1 MRYIYKFT
9 GTKAKNPQPSSAPK
23 HETRPTRPGLLA
35 LGTLFIL
42 LALAPARA
50 FAWDFKIDYTVE
62 TVQNGIPYTVT
73 RSLYYNILDHT
84 NHTVELTYPN
94 TNYPS
99 SGYWPWEGYLKPLN
113 FLNLSS
119 TVEHNGV
126 TYTLTRIGDLAF
138 YYCDEING
146 VRIPSTVT
154 SIGTSAF
161 EGCDWMDDVYINSN
175 AIASATYTADH
186 NFYHLFSQYP
196 TNFTFEENV
205 TAIGPYALYRCTQVD
220 YLEIH
225 DNVTTIGNAAFKYC
239 KGIIGIWLPYS
250 LTSIGAEAFY
260 GASNLQS
267 VFFNSS
273 SLSIGADAFKN
284 CAKLNKVN
292 LQTGNS
298 IAAWCGYNFANAYAN
313 PLYYGNNLYLGYD
326 KVTSLEI
333 PSSVTRIND
342 YVFDSCSFTSVTL
355 PYGLQ
360 SIGKNAFFGC
370 TDLTSINIPT
380 TVNSIDYYAFTG
392 CTGLQRV
399 DINSLSSW
407 CNINFAD
414 NTANPLA
421 RAHHLYLGGSEIT
434 ALDIPIAL
442 TAIKPWTFAG
452 GTAFTSLRIPNGV
465 TSIGN
470 GAFAGCNH
478 LTTLTIPASVA
489 TIGSNTFNGC
499 TGLQEMYVYRATPAT
514 VGSNNPFT
522 GIAPYIPVYVP
533 MGSKNAYEQA
543 PQWSRFTHIIEDRN
557 VVEVPPYGGEYFS
570 GNTIPDKWQ
579 SCLGALEGNS
589 SPYTA
594 TLTPESGRWQFGSAN
609 GVFNGSSHAYV
620 NIGGYQHAFWLV
632 SPFLHLGNSAYM
644 LNVDLALT
652 RPTGNMVPITP
663 DDQTN
668 TSVYVLIS
676 TDYGATWTKLDAWK
690 ERNAAFSDLN
700 DLTPEGYTC
709 NFNLTDY
716 ANQYVLIGFYMECT
730 NASDAS
736 NRIHIDNFS
745 IENYDPTL
753 PPTAVT
759 VSEIGGHSARVNW
772 TAQSAAQNLWDV
784 VVALPGTT
792 PQNNLTQAQLE
803 AMAANS
809 NSFFYAYVNGLRY
822 KTMEGLDTGET
833 YKAWVRYNDGTT
845 TSSWV
850 ASNEFTTAIL
860 CNPPT
865 NPQVVNV
872 TQHSAL
878 VTWEPGQSNQTSW
891 ITYCEEID
899 DMGDFIVEEPFRLFT
914 NLDPGTTYHLLVKG
928 DCGYDDGESVQI
940 QIEFTTLPLPSVVV
954 NAGQDADENVPI
966 TGDACSEQM
975 SQTQFIIPAEQLTDM
990 QYSHIKSLTF
1000 DNQQYTYGRP
1010 WGENAN
1016 FDVYLKVVDQD
1027 DFSNGEFYDWD
1038 ELSFIGSHNPE
1049 LSGHLMT
1056 ITISDYYSFYYT
1068 GGNLLVG
1075 FKQEQYDFTP
1085 GTDFGH
1091 ADWLG
1096 VNNYN
1101 TDPTYK
1107 PSIYYNPSSSG
1118 PFAQTFSP
1126 KVTFSYEPDTYLPP
1140 TDIVVTPIAPTE
1152 VALTWTPRE
1161 GQTGTDV
1168 QLYDEDMEPIGTP
1181 WTWSNGNVF
1190 GLGNLD
1196 PSTNY
1201 YVSLRGRF
1209 TVGNETYYSVW
1220 TNPVP
1225 FTTPAECPAPTNLQV
1240 TNVGPFSATLG
1251 WSGDA
1256 ESYEVEYREVL
1267 GEGLT
1272 TTFEERFNSISS
1284 GSLPSNWII
1293 LNSGTTSARWRV
1305 INKGNNS
1312 NPLANG
1318 GKFGSIVSEKLSTA
1332 TATSYFLMPVDDLHG
1347 KLTFYA
1353 KYQNTTGSGVRR
1365 IAVYYTNKKINPT
1378 VSDLTLVPN
1387 SRIDLTTTF
1396 GQYTVD
1402 LSAYQGGGYI
1412 AIGHINTNTNQAYIV
1427 CVDDIEFKNYTTS
1440 YSDWQPLGLTTEN
1453 SMTLEGLTPGAT
1465 YQFRVRATC
1474 DTGYDSDWALSDS
1487 FATVNNIV
1495 FEDEEITKGACL
1507 YAWDQ
1512 NGDGNNDGEL
1522 SYAEAAAVTDLGT
1535 VFKDQASM
1543 ALFNELQYFT
1553 GLTSIGN
1560 YAFAG
1565 CVSLAQITL
1574 PPQITSIGNYA
1585 FGYSTDNQGQIIPC
1599 SSLHSIVI
1607 PEGVTQIGDYA
1618 FCYSGLE
1625 SIILPFS
1632 LTSIGQQAFEHCPL
1646 TSVYVP
1652 ASVNSINNNPF
1663 VSESIE
1669 TIEVDPMNAT
1679 YDSRNACNAIIRKSD
1694 NKLISGCKN
1703 TVIPNGV
1710 LSIGYGAFEYA
1721 TGLTSITLP
1730 GSVTTIGQHAF
1741 DHCTGLTTIIV
1752 ESYDPPTIESNAFLN
1767 VNTENITV
1775 YVPCGSLNTYQT
1787 CNNGQPWGGFTNF
1800 VGVGCE
1806 SSPTLPAGWKWWAP
1820 FLGITADELM
1830 QAFDDGSIPGD
1841 ILINSQDEGFLR
1853 RSGDTWG
1860 GTLTSIEPGKM
1871 YKVLTEE
1878 GGSFTFNG
1886 EYPSSVTV
1894 ELQPGYTWFG
1904 FLGTEGT
1911 LITDLLSPT
1920 DNDQIIRLINGTY
1933 TTYTYSNQIWND
1945 GTYNYSPFTLK
1956 RGEGYIYYNASS
1968 EPKTLT
1974 MHPSY

>member
-1 MRYIYKFT
+1 MRYLYKFT

-62 TVQNGIPYTVT
+62 TVENGIPCTVT

-99 SGYWPWEGYLKPLN
+99 SAYWPWEGYLKPLN

-126 TYTLTRIGDLAF
+126 TYTLTRIGDQAF

-161 EGCDWMDDVYINSN
+161 AGCDWMDDVYINSN
-175 AIASATYTADH
+175 AIASATYTEDH

-220 YLEIH
+220 YVII
-225 DNVTTIGNAAFKYC
+225 DGNVTTIGNAAFKYC
-239 KGIIGIWLPYS
+239 KEIVSIWLPYS

-260 GASNLQS
+260 GASNLHS
-267 VFFNSS
+267 VSINSS

-284 CAKLNKVN
+284 CAKLNKVK

-370 TDLTSINIPT
+370 TGLTSINIPT
-380 TVNSIDYYAFTG
+380 TVTSIDYYAFTG

-421 RAHHLYLGGSEIT
+421 RAHHLYLLGSEIT
-434 ALDIPIAL
+434 ALDIPTAL

-452 GTAFTSLRIPNGV
+452 GTAFTSLSIPNGV

-522 GIAPYIPVYVP
+522 GIAPYVPVYVP

-543 PQWSRFTHIIEDRN
+543 PQWSRFTNIIEDRN

-579 SCLGALEGNS
+579 SCLGALEGNN

-594 TLTPESGRWQFGSAN
+594 TLTPESGRWHFGAAN
-609 GVFNGSSHAYV
+609 GVFGGSSHAWV
-620 NIGGYQHAFWLV
+620 NIGGYYHHFWLV

-700 DLTPEGYTC
+700 VLTPEGYTC

-730 NASDAS
+730 NASDAT

-745 IENYDPTL
+745 ITPFDPTR

-759 VSEIGGHSARVNW
+759 VSEIAGHSAKVSW
-772 TAQSAAQNLWDV
+772 TPASPVQYKWDV
-784 VVALPGTT
+784 IVAHVAFNPNTD
-792 PQNNLTQAQLE
+792 NMEQLGYYDGVME
-803 AMAANS
+803 H
-809 NSFFYAYVNGLRY
+809 VNGYRY
-822 KTMEGLDTGET
+822 KTITGLIPNYDS
-833 YKAWVRYNDGTT
+833 YKAWVRYNDGSV
-845 TSSWV
+845 TSEWV
-850 ASNEFTTAIL
+850 ASASFETDVICPMPSDITIVEHGL
-860 CNPPT
+860 
-865 NPQVVNV
+865 
-872 TQHSAL
+872 HSATI
-878 VTWEPGQSNQTSW
+878 TWTPGDENQTSW
-891 ITYCEEID
+891 YIYVDNYHDMDGEEL
-899 DMGDFIVEEPFRLFT
+899 EEPSFT
-914 NLDPGTTYHLLVKG
+914 MNNLIPGENYDFYLLG
-928 DCGYDDGESVQI
+928 YCGEDGESDPVNVD
-940 QIEFTTLPLPSVVV
+940 FTMSDYPSLTV
-954 NAGQDADENVPI
+954 NEGTATSYTAVINAYETDANY
-966 TGDACSEQM
+966 AS
-975 SQTQFIIPAEQLTDM
+975 TQFVIPANEITDM
-990 QYSHIKSLTF
+990 QYSTI
-1000 DNQQYTYGRP
+1000 QQLQFYCSNVVNGTP
-1010 WGENAN
+1010 WGNAQ
-1016 FDVYLKVVDQD
+1016 FRVYMKEV
-1027 DFSNGEFYDWD
+1027 DFSTYSEFCDDYFYPWSDMTSVYDGSLSISNG
-1038 ELSFIGSHNPE
+1038 I
-1049 LSGHLMT
+1049 MT
-1056 ITISDYYSFYYT
+1056 ITPWETNRFYYR
-1068 GGNLLVG
+1068 GGDLLVG
-1075 FKQEQYDFTP
+1075 IYQYVAGSYGQAQWYGTDKSNPMSGYIMSQYDE
-1085 GTDFGH
+1085 DI
-1091 ADWLG
+1091 
-1096 VNNYN
+1096 VNCS
-1101 TDPTYK
+1101 T
-1107 PSIYYNPSSSG
+1107 
-1118 PFAQTFSP
+1118 FAP
-1126 KVTFSYEPDTYLPP
+1126 KVTFTYEPDTYLPP
-1140 TDIVVTPIAPTE
+1140 TNLVVTPTAPTE
-1152 VALTWTPRE
+1152 VTLTWTPRE
-1161 GQTGTDV
+1161 GQTATEV

-1190 GLGNLD
+1190 GLGNLS

-1209 TVGNETYYSVW
+1209 TVGSETYYSAW

-1225 FTTPAECPAPTNLQV
+1225 FTTPAECPAPTNLQA
-1240 TNVGPFSATLG
+1240 TNIGPFSATLG

-1256 ESYEVEYREVL
+1256 EEYNVEYREISEMQTQL
-1267 GEGLT
+1267 ESHFNT
-1272 TTFEERFNSISS
+1272 TTQLQGWTYWSNEEAGWTMTSGGTGLNAYKAMSS
-1284 GSLPSNWII
+1284 AIIGTEGEHSHWLITPQIHLP
-1293 LNSGTTSARWRV
+1293 GT
-1305 INKGNNS
+1305 
-1312 NPLANG
+1312 
-1318 GKFGSIVSEKLSTA
+1318 
-1332 TATSYFLMPVDDLHG
+1332 
-1347 KLTFYA
+1347 LTFEAWGTRGERLAIYVS
-1353 KYQNTTGSGVRR
+1353 TTGNDHDDFQRVGTYQQ
-1365 IAVYYTNKKINPT
+1365 IT
-1378 VSDLTLVPN
+1378 
-1387 SRIDLTTTF
+1387 
-1396 GQYTVD
+1396 GQTSTRPQEITVD
-1402 LSAYQGGGYI
+1402 LSSYLSGYEGNGYI
-1412 AIGHINTNTNQAYIV
+1412 AIGHLKYCDPFIG
-1427 CVDDIEFKNYTTS
+1427 TTPPTYS
-1440 YSDWQPLGLTTEN
+1440 VIIDNFVYQTPIYSDWQPSGITTEN
-1453 SMTLEGLTPGAT
+1453 TMTLEGLIPGAT
-1465 YQFRVRATC
+1465 YQFRARGTC
-1474 DTGYDSDWALSDS
+1474 DTGFNSDWALSDS
-1487 FATVNNIV
+1487 FTTVSNIV
-1495 FEDEEITKGACL
+1495 FENEITKGACL

-1522 SYAEAAAVTDLGT
+1522 SYAEAAAVTELGT
-1535 VFKDQASM
+1535 VFKDQRLM
-1543 ALFNELQYFT
+1543 TKFNELQYFT
-1553 GLTSIGN
+1553 NPDLDTISAK
-1560 YAFAG
+1560 AFAG
-1565 CVSLAQITL
+1565 CVSLQEITL
-1574 PPQITSIGNYA
+1574 PPQITTIGNYA

-1652 ASVNSINNNPF
+1652 ASVNYINNNPF

-1679 YDSRNACNAIIRKSD
+1679 YDSRNACNAIIRTSD

-1710 LSIGYGAFEYA
+1710 LSIGYGAFENA

-1730 GSVTTIGQHAF
+1730 GSVTTIGEHAF

-1775 YVPCGSLNTYQT
+1775 YVPCGSVNTYKT
-1787 CNNGQPWGGFTNF
+1787 AAGWSSFANI
-1800 VGVGCE
+1800 VGDGCATTY
-1806 SSPTLPAGWKWWAP
+1806 SLVAGVWKWWAP
-1820 FLGITADELM
+1820 FEGNTAADLM
-1830 QAFDDGSIPGD
+1830 EAFDNGIVQGD
-1841 ILINSQDEGFLR
+1841 ILVNSQDEGFLR
-1853 RSGDTWG
+1853 RSGGTWG

-1871 YKVLTEE
+1871 YKILTEAS
-1878 GGSFTFNG
+1878 GSFSFTG
-1886 EYPSSVTV
+1886 ERPTTVAV
-1894 ELQPGYTWFG
+1894 ELGQGYTWFG
-1904 FLGTEGT
+1904 FIGNAPVEIRVVLDTT
-1911 LITDLLSPT
+1911 PT
-1920 DNDQIIRLINGTY
+1920 DGDKILTEDGH
-1933 TTYTYSNQIWND
+1933 TYTYNEASSLWQSDYGTNISN
-1945 GTYNYSPFTLK
+1945 FTLQT
-1956 RGEGYIYYNASS
+1956 GYGYIYYNASS

-1974 MHPSY
+1974 MQPSY

>member
-1 MRYIYKFT
+1 MRYLYKFT

-62 TVQNGIPYTVT
+62 TFQNGTVT

-99 SGYWPWEGYLKPLN
+99 SAYWPWEGYLKPLN

-220 YLEIH
+220 YVVI
-225 DNVTTIGNAAFKYC
+225 DGNVTTIGNAAFKYC
-239 KGIIGIWLPYS
+239 KGIISIWLPYS

-267 VFFNSS
+267 VSFNSS

-370 TDLTSINIPT
+370 TGLTSINIPT

-399 DINSLSSW
+399 DINSLSAW

-421 RAHHLYLGGSEIT
+421 RAHHLYLLGNEIT
-434 ALDIPIAL
+434 ALDIPNAL

-452 GTAFTSLRIPNGV
+452 GTAFTSLSIPNGV

-499 TGLQEMYVYRATPAT
+499 TGLQEMYVNRATPAT

-522 GIAPYIPVYVP
+522 GIAPNIPVYVP
-533 MGSKNAYEQA
+533 MGSKTAYQQA
-543 PQWSRFTHIIEDRN
+543 PQWSRFTNIIDDQN
-557 VVEVPPYGGEYFS
+557 VVQVPYSQLFNGS
-570 GNTIPDKWQ
+570 TIPDKWQ
-579 SCLGALEGNS
+579 SCHGALQGDDA
-589 SPYTA
+589 PYTA
-594 TLTPESGRWQFGSAN
+594 TLTPESGRWQFGAAN

-632 SPFLHLGNSAYM
+632 SPFVHLGADNNM
-644 LNVDLALT
+644 LSVDLALS
-652 RPTGNMVPITP
+652 RPTGTMVPMTP
-663 DDQTN
+663 DAQDN
-668 TSVYVLIS
+668 TIIKVLVS
-676 TDYGATWTKLDAWK
+676 TDYGTTWIPLQSWK
-690 ERNAAFSDLN
+690 HEMGYTDLES
-700 DLTPEGYTC
+700 LLPEGHTC
-709 NFNLTDY
+709 TYNLSAY
-716 ANQYVLIGFYMECT
+716 ANQDILIGFYMECT
-730 NASDAS
+730 DANDAS

-745 IENYDPTL
+745 ITSFDPTL

-759 VSEIGGHSARVNW
+759 VSEIAGHSAKVNW
-772 TAQSAAQNLWDV
+772 TPASSVQYKWDV
-784 VVALPGTT
+784 VVALPNTT
-792 PQNNLTQAQLE
+792 LQNNLTQAQLE
-803 AMAANS
+803 AMAANT
-809 NSFFYAYVNGLRY
+809 NNFFYAHVNGYRY

-833 YKAWVRYNDGTT
+833 YKAWVRYNDGTA
-845 TSSWV
+845 TSSWA

-878 VTWEPGQSNQTSW
+878 VTWEPGQINQDQW
-891 ITYCEEID
+891 ITFCDEID
-899 DMGDFIVEEPFRLFT
+899 DMDDFIVEEPFRLFT
-914 NLDPGTTYHLLVKG
+914 NLDPGTTYHLHVKG
-928 DCGYDDGESVQI
+928 DCGYDDGESEQI
-940 QIEFTTLPLPSVVV
+940 HIEFTTLPLPSVVV

-1010 WGENAN
+1010 WGENAS

-1056 ITISDYYSFYYT
+1056 ITISDYHSFYYT

-1075 FKQEQYDFTP
+1075 FKQEQYDSTP

-1107 PSIYYNPSSSG
+1107 PSIYYNPSSSE

-1126 KVTFSYEPDTYLPP
+1126 KVAFSYEPDTYLPP
-1140 TDIVVTPIAPTE
+1140 TDILVTPIAPTE

-1190 GLGNLD
+1190 GLGNLS

-1209 TVGNETYYSVW
+1209 TVGNETYYSAW
-1220 TNPVP
+1220 TNPVA
-1225 FTTPAECPAPTNLQV
+1225 FTTPEACAAPTNLQV

-1256 ESYEVEYREVL
+1256 ESYEVEYREVTEIQTEL
-1267 GEGLT
+1267 SSNFNNPTQLQSWTYWSNEEAGWTMISGGTGLNAYNAMSSDITGTEGEHSHWLIT
-1272 TTFEERFNSISS
+1272 PQIH
-1284 GSLPSNWII
+1284 LP
-1293 LNSGTTSARWRV
+1293 GT
-1305 INKGNNS
+1305 
-1312 NPLANG
+1312 
-1318 GKFGSIVSEKLSTA
+1318 
-1332 TATSYFLMPVDDLHG
+1332 
-1347 KLTFYA
+1347 LTFKAWGTRGERLAIYVS
-1353 KYQNTTGSGVRR
+1353 TTGNDHDDFQRVGTYQQ
-1365 IAVYYTNKKINPT
+1365 IT
-1378 VSDLTLVPN
+1378 
-1387 SRIDLTTTF
+1387 
-1396 GQYTVD
+1396 GQTSTRPQEITVD
-1402 LSAYQGGGYI
+1402 LSSYLSGYEGNGYI
-1412 AIGHINTNTNQAYIV
+1412 AIGHLKYCDPFIG
-1427 CVDDIEFKNYTTS
+1427 TTPPTYS
-1440 YSDWQPLGLTTEN
+1440 VIIDNFVYQTPIYSDWQSAGLTTEN
-1453 SMTLEGLTPGAT
+1453 SMTVEGLTPGAT
-1465 YQFRVRATC
+1465 YQFRVRGTC

-1495 FEDEEITKGACL
+1495 FEDEIITKGACL

-1522 SYAEAAAVTDLGT
+1522 SYAEAAAVTELGQAL
-1535 VFKDQASM
+1535 KDQASM

-1618 FCYSGLE
+1618 FSRSGLE

-1632 LTSIGQQAFEHCPL
+1632 LTSIGQHAFEHCPL

-1652 ASVNSINNNPF
+1652 ASVNYINNNPF

-1679 YDSRNACNAIIRKSD
+1679 FDSRNACNAIIRKSD

-1710 LSIGYGAFEYA
+1710 VSIGHGAFEYT

-1730 GSVTTIGQHAF
+1730 SSVTTIGQHAF

-1775 YVPCGSLNTYQT
+1775 YVPCGSVNTYK
-1787 CNNGQPWGGFTNF
+1787 NAAGWSSFDNI
-1800 VGVGCE
+1800 VGDGCGT
-1806 SSPTLPAGWKWWAP
+1806 SYSLVAGVWKWWAP
-1820 FLGITADELM
+1820 FEGATAADLM
-1830 QAFDDGSIPGD
+1830 EAFDNGIVQGD

-1853 RSGDTWG
+1853 RSGGTWG

-1871 YKVLTEE
+1871 YKILTEAS
-1878 GGSFTFNG
+1878 GSFNFTG
-1886 EYPSSVTV
+1886 ERPTTVAV
-1894 ELQPGYTWFG
+1894 ELGQDYTWFG
-1904 FLGTEGT
+1904 FIGNAPVEIRVVLDTT
-1911 LITDLLSPT
+1911 PT
-1920 DNDQIIRLINGTY
+1920 DGDKILTEDGH
-1933 TTYTYSNQIWND
+1933 TYTYNEASSLWQSD
-1945 GTYNYSPFTLK
+1945 YGTYISNFTLQT
-1956 RGEGYIYYNASS
+1956 GYGYIYYNASS

-1974 MHPSY
+1974 MQPSY

>member
-1 MRYIYKFT
+1 MRYLYKFT

-62 TVQNGIPYTVT
+62 TFQNGTVT

-99 SGYWPWEGYLKPLN
+99 SAYWPWEGYLKPLN

-220 YLEIH
+220 YVVI
-225 DNVTTIGNAAFKYC
+225 DGNVTTIGNAAFKYC
-239 KGIIGIWLPYS
+239 KGIISIWLPYS

-267 VFFNSS
+267 VSFNSS

-370 TDLTSINIPT
+370 TGLTSINIPT

-399 DINSLSSW
+399 DINSLSAW

-421 RAHHLYLGGSEIT
+421 RAHHLYLLGNEIT
-434 ALDIPIAL
+434 ALDIPNAL
-442 TAIKPWTFAG
+442 TTIKPWTFAG
-452 GTAFTSLRIPNGV
+452 GTAFTSLSIPNGV

-499 TGLQEMYVYRATPAT
+499 TGLQEMYVNRATPAT

-522 GIAPYIPVYVP
+522 GIAPNIPVYVP
-533 MGSKNAYEQA
+533 MGSKTAYQQA
-543 PQWSRFTHIIEDRN
+543 PQWSRFTNIIDDQN
-557 VVEVPPYGGEYFS
+557 VVQVPYSQLFNGS
-570 GNTIPDKWQ
+570 TIPDKWQ
-579 SCLGALEGNS
+579 SCHGALQGDDA
-589 SPYTA
+589 PYTA
-594 TLTPESGRWQFGSAN
+594 TLTPESGRWQFGAAN

-620 NIGGYQHAFWLV
+620 NIGGYQHHFWLV
-632 SPFLHLGNSAYM
+632 SPFLHLDANANM
-644 LNVDLALT
+644 LSVDLAIT
-652 RPTGNMVPITP
+652 RPTGNMVPMTP
-663 DDQTN
+663 DAQDN
-668 TSVYVLIS
+668 TIIKVLIS
-676 TDYGATWTKLDAWK
+676 ADYGATWIPLQSWK
-690 ERNAAFSDLN
+690 HEMGYTDLES
-700 DLTPEGYTC
+700 LTPEGYTC
-709 NFNLTDY
+709 TCNLSAY
-716 ANQYVLIGFYMECT
+716 ANQDILIGFYMECT
-730 NASDAS
+730 DANDAS

-745 IENYDPTL
+745 ITSFDPTL

-759 VSEIGGHSARVNW
+759 VSEIAGHSAKVNW
-772 TAQSAAQNLWDV
+772 TPASSVQYKWDV
-784 VVALPGTT
+784 VVALPNTT
-792 PQNNLTQAQLE
+792 LQNNLTQAQLE
-803 AMAANS
+803 AMAANT
-809 NSFFYAYVNGLRY
+809 NNFFYAHVNGYRY

-833 YKAWVRYNDGTT
+833 YKAWVRYNDGTA
-845 TSSWV
+845 TSSWA

-865 NPQVVNV
+865 NPQVVNI

-891 ITYCEEID
+891 ITRCEEID
-899 DMGDFIVEEPFRLFT
+899 DMDDFIVEEPFRLFT
-914 NLDPGTTYHLLVKG
+914 NLDPGTTYHLHVKG
-928 DCGYDDGESVQI
+928 DCGYDDGESEQI
-940 QIEFTTLPLPSVVV
+940 HIEFTTLPLPSVVV

-1010 WGENAN
+1010 WGENAS

-1038 ELSFIGSHNPE
+1038 EMSFIGSHNPE

-1056 ITISDYYSFYYT
+1056 ITISDYHSFYYT

-1075 FKQEQYDFTP
+1075 FKQEQYDSTP

-1118 PFAQTFSP
+1118 PIAQTFSP
-1126 KVTFSYEPDTYLPP
+1126 KVAFSYEPDTYLPP
-1140 TDIVVTPIAPTE
+1140 TNILVTPIAPTE

-1190 GLGNLD
+1190 GLGNLS

-1209 TVGNETYYSVW
+1209 TVGNETYYSAW
-1220 TNPVP
+1220 TNPVA
-1225 FTTPAECPAPTNLQV
+1225 FTTPEACAAPTNLQV

-1256 ESYEVEYREVL
+1256 ESYEVEYREVTEIQTEL
-1267 GEGLT
+1267 SSNFNNPTQLQSWTYWSNEEAGWTMISGGTGLNAYNAMSSDITGTEGEHSHWLIT
-1272 TTFEERFNSISS
+1272 PQIH
-1284 GSLPSNWII
+1284 LP
-1293 LNSGTTSARWRV
+1293 GT
-1305 INKGNNS
+1305 
-1312 NPLANG
+1312 
-1318 GKFGSIVSEKLSTA
+1318 
-1332 TATSYFLMPVDDLHG
+1332 
-1347 KLTFYA
+1347 LTFKAWGTRGERLAIYVS
-1353 KYQNTTGSGVRR
+1353 TTGNDHDDFQRVGTYQQ
-1365 IAVYYTNKKINPT
+1365 IT
-1378 VSDLTLVPN
+1378 
-1387 SRIDLTTTF
+1387 
-1396 GQYTVD
+1396 GQTSTRPQEITVD
-1402 LSAYQGGGYI
+1402 LSSYLSGYEGNGYI
-1412 AIGHINTNTNQAYIV
+1412 AIGHLKYCDPFIG
-1427 CVDDIEFKNYTTS
+1427 TTPPTYS
-1440 YSDWQPLGLTTEN
+1440 VIIDNFVYQTPIYSDWQSAGLTTEN
-1453 SMTLEGLTPGAT
+1453 SMTVEGLTPGAT
-1465 YQFRVRATC
+1465 YQFRVRGTC

-1495 FEDEEITKGACL
+1495 FEDEIITKGACL

-1522 SYAEAAAVTDLGT
+1522 SYAEAAAVTELGQAL
-1535 VFKDQASM
+1535 KDQASM

-1618 FCYSGLE
+1618 FSRSGLE

-1632 LTSIGQQAFEHCPL
+1632 LTSIGQHAFEHCPL

-1652 ASVNSINNNPF
+1652 ASVNYINNNPF

-1679 YDSRNACNAIIRKSD
+1679 FDSRNACNAIIRKSD

-1710 LSIGYGAFEYA
+1710 VSIGHGAFEYT

-1730 GSVTTIGQHAF
+1730 GSVTTIGEHAF

-1775 YVPCGSLNTYQT
+1775 YVPCGSVNTYK
-1787 CNNGQPWGGFTNF
+1787 NAAGWSSFANI
-1800 VGVGCE
+1800 VGDGCATTY
-1806 SSPTLPAGWKWWAP
+1806 SLVAGVWKWWAP
-1820 FLGITADELM
+1820 FEGNTADELM
-1830 QAFDDGSIPGD
+1830 QAFDSGSIGGD

-1853 RSGDTWG
+1853 RSGGTWG

-1871 YKVLTEE
+1871 YKILTEAS
-1878 GGSFTFNG
+1878 GSFSFTG
-1886 EYPSSVTV
+1886 ERPTTVAV
-1894 ELQPGYTWFG
+1894 ELGQDYTWFG
-1904 FLGTEGT
+1904 FIGNAPVEIRVVLDTT
-1911 LITDLLSPT
+1911 PT
-1920 DNDQIIRLINGTY
+1920 DGDKILTEDGH
-1933 TTYTYSNQIWND
+1933 TYTYNEASSLWQSDYGTNISN
-1945 GTYNYSPFTLK
+1945 FTLQT
-1956 RGEGYIYYNASS
+1956 GYGYIYYNASS

-1974 MHPSY
+1974 MQPSY

>member
-1 MRYIYKFT
+1 MRYLYKFT

-62 TVQNGIPYTVT
+62 TFQNGTVT

-99 SGYWPWEGYLKPLN
+99 SAYWPWEGYLKPLN

-220 YLEIH
+220 YVVI
-225 DNVTTIGNAAFKYC
+225 DGNVTTIGNAAFKYC
-239 KGIIGIWLPYS
+239 KGIISIWLPYS

-267 VFFNSS
+267 VSFNSS

-370 TDLTSINIPT
+370 TGLTSINIPT

-399 DINSLSSW
+399 DINSLSAW

-421 RAHHLYLGGSEIT
+421 RAHHLYLLGNEIT
-434 ALDIPIAL
+434 ALDIPNAL
-442 TAIKPWTFAG
+442 TTIKPWTFAG
-452 GTAFTSLRIPNGV
+452 GTAFTSLSIPNGV

-499 TGLQEMYVYRATPAT
+499 TGLQEMYVNRATPAT

-522 GIAPYIPVYVP
+522 GIAPNIPVYVP
-533 MGSKNAYEQA
+533 MGSKTAYQQA
-543 PQWSRFTHIIEDRN
+543 PQWSRFTNIIDDQN
-557 VVEVPPYGGEYFS
+557 VVQVPYSQLFNGS
-570 GNTIPDKWQ
+570 TIPDKWQ
-579 SCLGALEGNS
+579 SCYGALQGDDA
-589 SPYTA
+589 PYTA
-594 TLTPESGRWQFGSAN
+594 TLTPESGRWQFGAAN

-632 SPFLHLGNSAYM
+632 SPFVHLGADNNM
-644 LNVDLALT
+644 LSVDLALT
-652 RPTGNMVPITP
+652 RPTGNMVPVTP
-663 DDQTN
+663 DAQDN
-668 TSVYVLIS
+668 TIIKVLVS
-676 TDYGATWTKLDAWK
+676 TDYGTTWIPLQSWK
-690 ERNAAFSDLN
+690 HEMGYTDLES
-700 DLTPEGYTC
+700 LLPEGHTC
-709 NFNLTDY
+709 TYNLSAY
-716 ANQYVLIGFYMECT
+716 ANQDILIGFYMECT
-730 NASDAS
+730 DANDAS

-745 IENYDPTL
+745 ITSFDPTL

-759 VSEIGGHSARVNW
+759 VSEIAGHSAKVNW
-772 TAQSAAQNLWDV
+772 TPASSVQYKWDV
-784 VVALPGTT
+784 VVALPNTT
-792 PQNNLTQAQLE
+792 LQNNLTQAQLE
-803 AMAANS
+803 AMAANT
-809 NSFFYAYVNGLRY
+809 NNFFYAHVNGYRY

-833 YKAWVRYNDGTT
+833 YKAWVRYNDGTA
-845 TSSWV
+845 TSFWA

-865 NPQVVNV
+865 NPQVVNI
-872 TQHSAL
+872 
-878 VTWEPGQSNQTSW
+878 QSNQTSW
-891 ITYCEEID
+891 ITRCEEID
-899 DMGDFIVEEPFRLFT
+899 DMDDFIVEEPFRLFT
-914 NLDPGTTYHLLVKG
+914 NLDPGTTYHLHVKG
-928 DCGYDDGESVQI
+928 DCGYDDGESEQI
-940 QIEFTTLPLPSVVV
+940 HIEFTTLPLPSVVV

-1010 WGENAN
+1010 WGENAS

-1038 ELSFIGSHNPE
+1038 EMSFIGSHNPE

-1056 ITISDYYSFYYT
+1056 ITISDYHSFYYT

-1096 VNNYN
+1096 VNNYY

-1126 KVTFSYEPDTYLPP
+1126 KVAFSYEPDTYLPP

-1152 VALTWTPRE
+1152 VALTWMPRE

-1209 TVGNETYYSVW
+1209 TVGSETYYSAW
-1220 TNPVP
+1220 TNPVA
-1225 FTTPAECPAPTNLQV
+1225 FTTLDLCDAPENLQA
-1240 TNVGPFSATLG
+1240 NEVGPFTATLT
-1251 WSGDA
+1251 WDSSAAYD
-1256 ESYEVEYREVL
+1256 EVEYRAVQETGFENGVP
-1267 GEGLT
+1267 EGWTSL
-1272 TTFEERFNSISS
+1272 RKDASS
-1284 GSLPSNWII
+1284 GGWFRAALSHNGSYGLASICSNIGDDWLISPQVE
-1293 LNSGTTSARWRV
+1293 LGGVLRLWKTCA
-1305 INKGNNS
+1305 GN
-1312 NPLANG
+1312 PTD
-1318 GKFGSIVSEKLSTA
+1318 FMVYVS
-1332 TATSYFLMPVDDLHG
+1332 
-1347 KLTFYA
+1347 
-1353 KYQNTTGSGVRR
+1353 TTGVDIDGGDFGDPVAT
-1365 IAVYYTNKKINPT
+1365 ITA
-1378 VSDLTLVPN
+1378 N
-1387 SRIDLTTTF
+1387 SSWGF
-1396 GQYTVD
+1396 CSVN
-1402 LSAYQGGGYI
+1402 LSAYSGLGYI
-1412 AIGHINTNTNQAYIV
+1412 AIRHNDLRGPSRSLYI
-1427 CVDDIEFKNYTTS
+1427 DDLQYYAPWTS
-1440 YSDWQPLGLTTEN
+1440 LGYVEGGQYDF
-1453 SMTLEGLTPGAT
+1453 EGLTPGTT
-1465 YQFRVRATC
+1465 YQARVRSMCEVGDASYL
-1474 DTGYDSDWALSDS
+1474 GYWTDPVIFSTLG
-1487 FATVNNIV
+1487 NIV
-1495 FEDEEITKGACL
+1495 FEDDDVKDICVD
-1507 YAWDQ
+1507 YWDI
-1512 NGDGNNDGEL
+1512 DRDGEL
-1522 SYAEAAAVTDLGT
+1522 SYAEAEVVTSLIPPGSGDHGPFYSNPD
-1535 VFKDQASM
+1535 VDK
-1543 ALFNELQYFT
+1543 FNELQYFT
-1553 GLTSIGN
+1553 GLTVIDDR
-1560 YAFAG
+1560 AFAG
-1565 CVSLAQITL
+1565 CANLQEITL
-1574 PPQITSIGNYA
+1574 PAGIITIGEYA
-1585 FGYSTDNQGQIIPC
+1585 FGQSVDNLGYPIGC
-1599 SSLHSIVI
+1599 TNLHNIVL

-1652 ASVNSINNNPF
+1652 ASVNYINNNPF

-1679 YDSRNACNAIIRKSD
+1679 FDSRNACNAIIRTSD

-1710 LSIGYGAFEYA
+1710 LSIGYGAFENA

-1730 GSVTTIGQHAF
+1730 SSVTTIGQHAF

-1775 YVPCGSLNTYQT
+1775 YVPCGSVNTYK
-1787 CNNGQPWGGFTNF
+1787 NAAGWSSFANI
-1800 VGVGCE
+1800 VGDGCGT
-1806 SSPTLPAGWKWWAP
+1806 SYSLVAGVWKWWAP
-1820 FLGITADELM
+1820 FEGATAADLM
-1830 QAFDDGSIPGD
+1830 EAFDNGIVQGD
-1841 ILINSQDEGFLR
+1841 ILVNSQDEGFLR
-1853 RSGDTWG
+1853 RSGGTWG

-1871 YKVLTEE
+1871 YKILTEAS
-1878 GGSFTFNG
+1878 GSFSFTG
-1886 EYPSSVTV
+1886 ERPTTVAV
-1894 ELQPGYTWFG
+1894 ELGQGYTWFG
-1904 FLGTEGT
+1904 FIGNAPVEIRVVLDTT
-1911 LITDLLSPT
+1911 PT
-1920 DNDQIIRLINGTY
+1920 DGDKILTEDGH
-1933 TTYTYSNQIWND
+1933 TYTYNEASSLWQSDYGTSN
-1945 GTYNYSPFTLK
+1945 FTLQT
-1956 RGEGYIYYNASS
+1956 GYGYIYYNASS

-1974 MHPSY
+1974 MQPSY

>member
-1 MRYIYKFT
+1 MRYLYKLA
-9 GTKAKNPQPSSAPK
+9 GTEAKSPRLSSAPK
-23 HETRPTRPGLLA
+23 HETQKAHRGLLA

-62 TVQNGIPYTVT
+62 TFQNGTVT

-99 SGYWPWEGYLKPLN
+99 SAYWPWEGYLKPLN

-220 YLEIH
+220 YVVI
-225 DNVTTIGNAAFKYC
+225 DGNVTTIGNAAFKYC
-239 KGIIGIWLPYS
+239 KEIVSIWLPYS

-267 VFFNSS
+267 VSFNSS

-284 CAKLNKVN
+284 CAKLKKVN

-313 PLYYGNNLYLGYD
+313 PLYYGKNLYLGYD

-421 RAHHLYLGGSEIT
+421 RAHHLYLGGNEIT

-442 TAIKPWTFAG
+442 TTIKPWTFAG
-452 GTAFTSLRIPNGV
+452 GTAFTSLSIPNGV

-522 GIAPYIPVYVP
+522 GIAPNIPVYVP
-533 MGSKNAYEQA
+533 MGSKTAYQQS
-543 PQWSRFTHIIEDRN
+543 PQWSRFTNIIEDRN

-570 GNTIPDKWQ
+570 GNTLPDKWQ

-620 NIGGYQHAFWLV
+620 NIGGYYHHFWLV

-730 NASDAS
+730 NASDAT

-745 IENYDPTL
+745 ITSFDPT
-753 PPTAVT
+753 PSSVT
-759 VSEIGGHSARVNW
+759 VSEIGGRSARVNW

-792 PQNNLTQAQLE
+792 PQYNWTQADLE
-803 AMAANS
+803 AMANNNS
-809 NSFFYAYVNGLRY
+809 NFFYAYVNGLRY

-845 TSSWV
+845 TSSWA

-899 DMGDFIVEEPFRLFT
+899 DMDDFIVEEPFRLFT
-914 NLDPGTTYHLLVKG
+914 NLDPGTTYHLHVKG
-928 DCGYDDGESVQI
+928 DCGYDDGESEQI
-940 QIEFTTLPLPSVVV
+940 HIEFTTLPLPSVVV

-1010 WGENAN
+1010 WGENAS

-1056 ITISDYYSFYYT
+1056 ITISDYHSFYYT

-1096 VNNYN
+1096 VNNYY

-1107 PSIYYNPSSSG
+1107 PSIYYNLSSSE

-1126 KVTFSYEPDTYLPP
+1126 KVIFSYEPDTYLPP

-1209 TVGNETYYSVW
+1209 TVGNETYYSAW

-1256 ESYEVEYREVL
+1256 EEYNVEYREI
-1267 GEGLT
+1267 GEMQTQLESHFNTANQLQGWTYWSNEEAGWTMISGGTGLNAYKAMSSDIT
-1272 TTFEERFNSISS
+1272 GTEGEHSHWLITPQIHLPGTLTFEAWGTRGER
-1284 GSLPSNWII
+1284 
-1293 LNSGTTSARWRV
+1293 
-1305 INKGNNS
+1305 
-1312 NPLANG
+1312 LA
-1318 GKFGSIVSEKLSTA
+1318 IYVS
-1332 TATSYFLMPVDDLHG
+1332 
-1347 KLTFYA
+1347 
-1353 KYQNTTGSGVRR
+1353 TTGNDHDDFQRVGTYQQ
-1365 IAVYYTNKKINPT
+1365 IT
-1378 VSDLTLVPN
+1378 
-1387 SRIDLTTTF
+1387 
-1396 GQYTVD
+1396 GQTSTRPQEITVD
-1402 LSAYQGGGYI
+1402 LSSYLSGYEGNGYI
-1412 AIGHINTNTNQAYIV
+1412 AIGHLKYCDPFIG
-1427 CVDDIEFKNYTTS
+1427 TTPPTYS
-1440 YSDWQPLGLTTEN
+1440 VIIDNFVYQTPIYSDWQSAGLTTEN
-1453 SMTLEGLTPGAT
+1453 SMTVEGLTPGAT
-1465 YQFRVRATC
+1465 YQFRVRGTC

-1522 SYAEAAAVTDLGT
+1522 SYAEAAAVTELGT
-1535 VFKDQASM
+1535 VFKDQRLM
-1543 ALFNELQYFT
+1543 TKFNELQYFT
-1553 GLTSIGN
+1553 NPDLDTISTK
-1560 YAFAG
+1560 AFAG
-1565 CVSLAQITL
+1565 CVSLQEITL
-1574 PPQITSIGNYA
+1574 PPQITTIGNYA

-1618 FCYSGLE
+1618 FSRSGLE

-1669 TIEVDPMNAT
+1669 TIEVDPMNVT
-1679 YDSRNACNAIIRKSD
+1679 YDSRNACNAIIRTSD

-1730 GSVTTIGQHAF
+1730 SSVTTIGQHAF

-1752 ESYDPPTIESNAFLN
+1752 ESYTPPTIESNAFLN
-1767 VNTENITV
+1767 VNTDNVTV
-1775 YVPCGSLNTYQT
+1775 YVPCGSVQTYQT
-1787 CNNGQPWGGFTNF
+1787 CNDGQPWGGFANF
-1800 VGVGCE
+1800 VGVGCQTTY
-1806 SSPTLPAGWKWWAP
+1806 TLASGWNWWAP
-1820 FLGITADELM
+1820 FESNIVDELM
-1830 QAFDDGSIPGD
+1830 QALDNGSIVGD
-1841 ILINSQDEGFLR
+1841 ILINTQEEGFLR
-1853 RSGDTWG
+1853 RSGSTWG

-1878 GGSFTFNG
+1878 GCSFTFNG

-1904 FLGTEGT
+1904 FIGTDGT
-1911 LITDLLSPT
+1911 DIATLLTPA
-1920 DNDQIIRLINGTY
+1920 DGDQLIRLIGDTY
-1933 TTYTYSNQIWND
+1933 TTYTYSESSQVWND
-1945 GTYNYSPFTLK
+1945 GTYNVSNLLLQ
-1956 RGEGYIYYNASS
+1956 RGRGYIYHSTSS
-1968 EPKTLT
+1968 QTKTFI
-1974 MHPSY
+1974 MHP

>member
-220 YLEIH
+220 YVVI
-225 DNVTTIGNAAFKYC
+225 DGNVTTIGNAAFKYC

-313 PLYYGNNLYLGYD
+313 PLYYGNNLSLGYD

-533 MGSKNAYEQA
+533 MGSKNAYQQS

-745 IENYDPTL
+745 ITSFDPTL

-759 VSEIGGHSARVNW
+759 VSEIAGHSAKVNW
-772 TAQSAAQNLWDV
+772 TPASSVQYKWDV
-784 VVALPGTT
+784 VVSRWVT
-792 PQNNLTQAQLE
+792 PQNGWTQSQMEEMAQ
-803 AMAANS
+803 NS
-809 NSFFYAYVNGLRY
+809 NEFFYAHVNGYNY
-822 KTMEGLDTGET
+822 KTMTDLDANQQYT
-833 YKAWVRYNDGTT
+833 AFVRYNDGSV
-845 TSSWV
+845 TSEWV
-850 ASNEFTTAIL
+850 ATNNFTTL
-860 CNPPT
+860 SMCNPPT
-865 NPQVVNV
+865 NIQVETTTNTIFV
-872 TQHSAL
+872 S
-878 VTWEPGQSNQTSW
+878 WEPGQANQTSW
-891 ITYCEEID
+891 TVYIGGSDYWEYPTDNTEILIDAQYMLEPGEEFNVRIEGFCSD
-899 DMGDFIVEEPFRLFT
+899 GDGDILSEFI
-914 NLDPGTTYHLLVKG
+914 YA
-928 DCGYDDGESVQI
+928 QM
-940 QIEFTTLPLPSVVV
+940 QPLPSLTL
-954 NAGQDADENVPI
+954 NEGYSQDNGIVPI
-966 TGDACSEQM
+966 T
-975 SQTQFIIPAEQLTDM
+975 SQSLVDKESRTQFIIPAEMLTDM
-990 QYSHIKSLTF
+990 QYSTIQKIAF
-1000 DNQQYTYGRP
+1000 YDDYWRNGAP
-1010 WGENAN
+1010 WGSNIWFKVCMMEVPESNYNDAEYPEDQFYGYWNDENFHVFN
-1016 FDVYLKVVDQD
+1016 HGTLYIDNEGKV
-1027 DFSNGEFYDWD
+1027 
-1038 ELSFIGSHNPE
+1038 
-1049 LSGHLMT
+1049 T
-1056 ITISDYYSFYYT
+1056 ITANSPFHY
-1068 GGNLLVG
+1068 GAGNLLIGV
-1075 FKQEQYDFTP
+1075 EQDHSNYDDP
-1085 GTDFGH
+1085 GTNYH
-1091 ADWLG
+1091 ADWKGATTQDWSSMYVLAG
-1096 VNNYN
+1096 N
-1101 TDPTYK
+1101 DPSRAK
-1107 PSIYYNPSSSG
+1107 FLP
-1118 PFAQTFSP
+1118 Q
-1126 KVTFSYEPDTYLPP
+1126 VTFSYEPDTYLPP
-1140 TDIVVTPIAPTE
+1140 TNIVVTPIAPTE

-1168 QLYDEDMEPIGTP
+1168 QLFDEDMEPIGTP

-1209 TVGNETYYSVW
+1209 TVGNETYYSTW
-1220 TNPVP
+1220 TNPVA

-1251 WSGDA
+1251 WSGGA
-1256 ESYEVEYREVL
+1256 ESYEVEYREVTEIQTEL
-1267 GEGLT
+1267 SSNFNNPTQLQSWTYWSNEEAGWTMISGTGLNPYKAMSSAIVGTEGEHSHWLITPQIHLPGTL
-1272 TTFEERFNSISS
+1272 TFEAWGTRGER
-1284 GSLPSNWII
+1284 
-1293 LNSGTTSARWRV
+1293 
-1305 INKGNNS
+1305 
-1312 NPLANG
+1312 LA
-1318 GKFGSIVSEKLSTA
+1318 IYVS
-1332 TATSYFLMPVDDLHG
+1332 
-1347 KLTFYA
+1347 
-1353 KYQNTTGSGVRR
+1353 TTGNDHDDFQRVGTYQQ
-1365 IAVYYTNKKINPT
+1365 IT
-1378 VSDLTLVPN
+1378 
-1387 SRIDLTTTF
+1387 
-1396 GQYTVD
+1396 GQTSTRPQEITVD
-1402 LSAYQGGGYI
+1402 LSSYLSGYEGNGYI
-1412 AIGHINTNTNQAYIV
+1412 AIGHLKYCDPFIG
-1427 CVDDIEFKNYTTS
+1427 TTPPTYS
-1440 YSDWQPLGLTTEN
+1440 VIIDNFVYQTPIYSDWQSAGLTTAN

-1465 YQFRVRATC
+1465 YQLLHSTNMSACAPPATRAT
-1474 DTGYDSDWALSDS
+1474 T
-1487 FATVNNIV
+1487 
-1495 FEDEEITKGACL
+1495 
-1507 YAWDQ
+1507 
-1512 NGDGNNDGEL
+1512 
-1522 SYAEAAAVTDLGT
+1522 
-1535 VFKDQASM
+1535 
-1543 ALFNELQYFT
+1543 
-1553 GLTSIGN
+1553 
-1560 YAFAG
+1560 
-1565 CVSLAQITL
+1565 
-1574 PPQITSIGNYA
+1574 
-1585 FGYSTDNQGQIIPC
+1585 
-1599 SSLHSIVI
+1599 
-1607 PEGVTQIGDYA
+1607 
-1618 FCYSGLE
+1618 
-1625 SIILPFS
+1625 
-1632 LTSIGQQAFEHCPL
+1632 
-1646 TSVYVP
+1646 
-1652 ASVNSINNNPF
+1652 
-1663 VSESIE
+1663 
-1669 TIEVDPMNAT
+1669 
-1679 YDSRNACNAIIRKSD
+1679 
-1694 NKLISGCKN
+1694 
-1703 TVIPNGV
+1703 
-1710 LSIGYGAFEYA
+1710 A
-1721 TGLTSITLP
+1721 TG
-1730 GSVTTIGQHAF
+1730 
-1741 DHCTGLTTIIV
+1741 
-1752 ESYDPPTIESNAFLN
+1752 
-1767 VNTENITV
+1767 
-1775 YVPCGSLNTYQT
+1775 PCRTA
-1787 CNNGQPWGGFTNF
+1787 
-1800 VGVGCE
+1800 
-1806 SSPTLPAGWKWWAP
+1806 SP
-1820 FLGITADELM
+1820 
-1830 QAFDDGSIPGD
+1830 
-1841 ILINSQDEGFLR
+1841 R
-1853 RSGDTWG
+1853 
-1860 GTLTSIEPGKM
+1860 
-1871 YKVLTEE
+1871 
-1878 GGSFTFNG
+1878 
-1886 EYPSSVTV
+1886 
-1894 ELQPGYTWFG
+1894 
-1904 FLGTEGT
+1904 
-1911 LITDLLSPT
+1911 
-1920 DNDQIIRLINGTY
+1920 
-1933 TTYTYSNQIWND
+1933 
-1945 GTYNYSPFTLK
+1945 
-1956 RGEGYIYYNASS
+1956 
-1968 EPKTLT
+1968 
-1974 MHPSY
+1974 

>member
-1 MRYIYKFT
+1 MRYLYKFT

-62 TVQNGIPYTVT
+62 TFQNGTVT

-99 SGYWPWEGYLKPLN
+99 SAYWPWEGYLKPLN

-220 YLEIH
+220 YVVI
-225 DNVTTIGNAAFKYC
+225 DGNVTTIGNAAFKYC
-239 KGIIGIWLPYS
+239 KGIISIWLPYS

-267 VFFNSS
+267 VSFNSS

-370 TDLTSINIPT
+370 TGLTSINIPT

-399 DINSLSSW
+399 DINSLSAW

-421 RAHHLYLGGSEIT
+421 RAHHLYLLGNEIT
-434 ALDIPIAL
+434 ALDIPNAL
-442 TAIKPWTFAG
+442 TTIKPWTFAG
-452 GTAFTSLRIPNGV
+452 GTAFTSLSIPNGV

-499 TGLQEMYVYRATPAT
+499 TGLQEMYVNRATPAT

-522 GIAPYIPVYVP
+522 GIAPNIPVYVP
-533 MGSKNAYEQA
+533 MGSKTAYQQA
-543 PQWSRFTHIIEDRN
+543 PQWSRFTNIIDDQN
-557 VVEVPPYGGEYFS
+557 VVQVPYSQLFNGS
-570 GNTIPDKWQ
+570 TIPDKWQ
-579 SCLGALEGNS
+579 SCYGALQGDDA
-589 SPYTA
+589 PYTA
-594 TLTPESGRWQFGSAN
+594 TLTPESGRWQFGAAN

-632 SPFLHLGNSAYM
+632 SPFVHLGADNNM
-644 LNVDLALT
+644 LSVDLALT
-652 RPTGNMVPITP
+652 RPTGNMVPVTP
-663 DDQTN
+663 DAQDN
-668 TSVYVLIS
+668 TIIKVLVS
-676 TDYGATWTKLDAWK
+676 TDYGTTWIPLQSWK
-690 ERNAAFSDLN
+690 HEMGYTDLES
-700 DLTPEGYTC
+700 LLPEGHTC
-709 NFNLTDY
+709 TYNLSAY
-716 ANQYVLIGFYMECT
+716 ANQDILIGFYMECT
-730 NASDAS
+730 DANDAS

-745 IENYDPTL
+745 ITSFDPTL

-759 VSEIGGHSARVNW
+759 VSEIAGHSAKVNW
-772 TAQSAAQNLWDV
+772 TPASSVQYKWDV
-784 VVALPGTT
+784 VVALPNTT
-792 PQNNLTQAQLE
+792 LQNNLTQAQLE
-803 AMAANS
+803 AMAANT
-809 NSFFYAYVNGLRY
+809 NNFFYAHVNGYRY

-833 YKAWVRYNDGTT
+833 YKAWVRYNDGTA
-845 TSSWV
+845 TSFWA

-865 NPQVVNV
+865 NPQVVNI

-891 ITYCEEID
+891 ITRCEEID
-899 DMGDFIVEEPFRLFT
+899 DMDDFIVEEPFRLFT
-914 NLDPGTTYHLLVKG
+914 NLDPGTTYHLHVKG
-928 DCGYDDGESVQI
+928 DCGYDDGESEQI
-940 QIEFTTLPLPSVVV
+940 HIEFTTLPLPSVVV

-1010 WGENAN
+1010 WGENAS

-1038 ELSFIGSHNPE
+1038 EMSFIGSHNPE

-1056 ITISDYYSFYYT
+1056 ITISDYHSFYYT

-1096 VNNYN
+1096 VNNYY

-1126 KVTFSYEPDTYLPP
+1126 KVAFSYEPDTYLPP

-1152 VALTWTPRE
+1152 VALTWMPRE

-1209 TVGNETYYSVW
+1209 TVGSETYYSAW
-1220 TNPVP
+1220 TNPVA
-1225 FTTPAECPAPTNLQV
+1225 FTTLDLCDAPENLQA
-1240 TNVGPFSATLG
+1240 NEVGPFTATLT
-1251 WSGDA
+1251 WDSSAAYD
-1256 ESYEVEYREVL
+1256 EVEYRAVQETGFENGVP
-1267 GEGLT
+1267 EGWTSL
-1272 TTFEERFNSISS
+1272 RKDASS
-1284 GSLPSNWII
+1284 GGWFRAALSHNGSYGLASICSNIGDDWLISPQVE
-1293 LNSGTTSARWRV
+1293 LGGVLRLWKTCA
-1305 INKGNNS
+1305 GN
-1312 NPLANG
+1312 PTD
-1318 GKFGSIVSEKLSTA
+1318 FMVYVS
-1332 TATSYFLMPVDDLHG
+1332 
-1347 KLTFYA
+1347 
-1353 KYQNTTGSGVRR
+1353 TTGVDIDGGDFGDPVAT
-1365 IAVYYTNKKINPT
+1365 ITA
-1378 VSDLTLVPN
+1378 N
-1387 SRIDLTTTF
+1387 SSWGF
-1396 GQYTVD
+1396 CSVN
-1402 LSAYQGGGYI
+1402 LSAYSGLGYI
-1412 AIGHINTNTNQAYIV
+1412 AIRHNDLRGPSRSLYI
-1427 CVDDIEFKNYTTS
+1427 DDLQYYAPWTS
-1440 YSDWQPLGLTTEN
+1440 LGYVEGGQYDF
-1453 SMTLEGLTPGAT
+1453 EGLTPGTT
-1465 YQFRVRATC
+1465 YQARVRSMCEVGDASYL
-1474 DTGYDSDWALSDS
+1474 GYWTDPVIFSTLG
-1487 FATVNNIV
+1487 NIV
-1495 FEDEEITKGACL
+1495 FEDDDVKDICVD
-1507 YAWDQ
+1507 YWDI
-1512 NGDGNNDGEL
+1512 DRDGEL
-1522 SYAEAAAVTDLGT
+1522 SYAEAEVVTSLIPPGSGDHGPFYSNPD
-1535 VFKDQASM
+1535 VDK
-1543 ALFNELQYFT
+1543 FNELQYFT
-1553 GLTSIGN
+1553 GLTVIDDR
-1560 YAFAG
+1560 AFAG
-1565 CVSLAQITL
+1565 CANLQEITL
-1574 PPQITSIGNYA
+1574 PAGIITIGEYA
-1585 FGYSTDNQGQIIPC
+1585 FGQSVDNLGYPIGC
-1599 SSLHSIVI
+1599 TNLHNIVL

-1652 ASVNSINNNPF
+1652 ASVNYINNNPF

-1679 YDSRNACNAIIRKSD
+1679 FDSRNACNAIIRTSD

-1710 LSIGYGAFEYA
+1710 LSIGYGAFENA

-1730 GSVTTIGQHAF
+1730 SSVTTIGQHAF

-1775 YVPCGSLNTYQT
+1775 YVPCGSVNTYK
-1787 CNNGQPWGGFTNF
+1787 NAAGWSSFANI
-1800 VGVGCE
+1800 VGDGCGT
-1806 SSPTLPAGWKWWAP
+1806 SYSLVAGVWKWWAP
-1820 FLGITADELM
+1820 FEGATAADLM
-1830 QAFDDGSIPGD
+1830 EAFDNGIVQGD
-1841 ILINSQDEGFLR
+1841 ILVNSQDEGFLR
-1853 RSGDTWG
+1853 RSGGTWG

-1871 YKVLTEE
+1871 YKILTEAS
-1878 GGSFTFNG
+1878 GSFSFTG
-1886 EYPSSVTV
+1886 ERPTTVAV
-1894 ELQPGYTWFG
+1894 ELGQGYTWFG
-1904 FLGTEGT
+1904 FIGNAPVEIRVVLDTT
-1911 LITDLLSPT
+1911 PT
-1920 DNDQIIRLINGTY
+1920 DGDKILTEDGH
-1933 TTYTYSNQIWND
+1933 TYTYNEASSLWQSDYGTSN
-1945 GTYNYSPFTLK
+1945 FTLQT
-1956 RGEGYIYYNASS
+1956 GYGYIYYNASS

-1974 MHPSY
+1974 MQPSY

>member
-1 MRYIYKFT
+1 MRYLYKFT

-62 TVQNGIPYTVT
+62 TFQNGTVT

-99 SGYWPWEGYLKPLN
+99 SAYWPWEGYLKPLN

-138 YYCDEING
+138 FYCDEING

-154 SIGTSAF
+154 SIGTNAF
-161 EGCDWMDDVYINSN
+161 AGCDWMDDVYINSN

-220 YLEIH
+220 YVVI
-225 DNVTTIGNAAFKYC
+225 DGNVTTIGNAAFKYC
-239 KGIIGIWLPYS
+239 KGIISIWLPYS

-267 VFFNSS
+267 VSFNSS

-370 TDLTSINIPT
+370 TGLTSINIPT

-399 DINSLSSW
+399 DINSLSAW

-421 RAHHLYLGGSEIT
+421 RAHHLYLLGNEIT
-434 ALDIPIAL
+434 ALDIPNAL
-442 TAIKPWTFAG
+442 TTIKPWTFAG
-452 GTAFTSLRIPNGV
+452 GTAFTSLSIPNGV

-499 TGLQEMYVYRATPAT
+499 TGLQEMYVNRATPAT

-522 GIAPYIPVYVP
+522 GIAPNIPVYVP
-533 MGSKNAYEQA
+533 MGSKNAYQQA
-543 PQWSRFTHIIEDRN
+543 PQWSRFTNIIDDQN
-557 VVEVPPYGGEYFS
+557 VVQVPYSQLFNGS
-570 GNTIPDKWQ
+570 TIPDKWQ
-579 SCLGALEGNS
+579 SCYGALQGDDA
-589 SPYTA
+589 PYTA
-594 TLTPESGRWQFGSAN
+594 TLTPESGRWQFGAAN

-620 NIGGYQHAFWLV
+620 NIGGYQHHFWLV
-632 SPFLHLGNSAYM
+632 SPFLHLDANANM
-644 LNVDLALT
+644 LSVDLAIT
-652 RPTGNMVPITP
+652 RPTGNMVPMTP
-663 DDQTN
+663 DAQDN
-668 TSVYVLIS
+668 TIIKVLIS
-676 TDYGATWTKLDAWK
+676 ADYGATWIPLQSWK
-690 ERNAAFSDLN
+690 HEMGYTDLES
-700 DLTPEGYTC
+700 LTPEGYTC
-709 NFNLTDY
+709 TCNLSAY
-716 ANQYVLIGFYMECT
+716 ANQDILIGFYMECT
-730 NASDAS
+730 DANDAS

-745 IENYDPTL
+745 ITSFDPTL

-759 VSEIGGHSARVNW
+759 VSEIAGHSAKVNW
-772 TAQSAAQNLWDV
+772 TPASSVQYKWDV
-784 VVALPGTT
+784 VVALPNTT
-792 PQNNLTQAQLE
+792 LQNNLTQAQLE
-803 AMAANS
+803 AMAANT
-809 NSFFYAYVNGLRY
+809 NNFFYAHVNGYRY

-845 TSSWV
+845 TSFWA

-891 ITYCEEID
+891 ITRCEEID
-899 DMGDFIVEEPFRLFT
+899 DMDDFIVEEPFRLFT
-914 NLDPGTTYHLLVKG
+914 NLEPGTTYHLHVKG
-928 DCGYDDGESVQI
+928 DCGYDDGESEQI
-940 QIEFTTLPLPSVVV
+940 HIEFTTLPLPSVVV

-1010 WGENAN
+1010 WGENAS

-1038 ELSFIGSHNPE
+1038 EMSFIGSHNPE

-1056 ITISDYYSFYYT
+1056 ITISDYHSFYYT

-1118 PFAQTFSP
+1118 PIAQTFSP
-1126 KVTFSYEPDTYLPP
+1126 KVAFSYEPDTYLPP
-1140 TDIVVTPIAPTE
+1140 TNIVVTPIAPTE

-1190 GLGNLD
+1190 GLGNLS

-1209 TVGNETYYSVW
+1209 TVGNETYYSAW
-1220 TNPVP
+1220 TNPVA
-1225 FTTPAECPAPTNLQV
+1225 FTTPEACAAPTNLQV

-1256 ESYEVEYREVL
+1256 EEYNVEYREI
-1267 GEGLT
+1267 GEMQTQL
-1272 TTFEERFNSISS
+1272 ESRFNTANQLQGWTYWSNEEAGWTMTSGGTGLNAYNAMSS
-1284 GSLPSNWII
+1284 AIIGTEGEHSHWLITPQIHLP
-1293 LNSGTTSARWRV
+1293 GT
-1305 INKGNNS
+1305 
-1312 NPLANG
+1312 
-1318 GKFGSIVSEKLSTA
+1318 
-1332 TATSYFLMPVDDLHG
+1332 
-1347 KLTFYA
+1347 LTFKAWGTIGERLAIYVS
-1353 KYQNTTGSGVRR
+1353 TTGNDHDDFQRVGTYQQ
-1365 IAVYYTNKKINPT
+1365 IT
-1378 VSDLTLVPN
+1378 
-1387 SRIDLTTTF
+1387 
-1396 GQYTVD
+1396 GQTSTRPQEITVD
-1402 LSAYQGGGYI
+1402 LSSYLSGYEGNGYI
-1412 AIGHINTNTNQAYIV
+1412 AIGHLKYCDPFIG
-1427 CVDDIEFKNYTTS
+1427 TTPPTYS
-1440 YSDWQPLGLTTEN
+1440 VIIDNFVYQTPIYSDWQSAGLTTEN
-1453 SMTLEGLTPGAT
+1453 SMTVEGLTPGAT
-1465 YQFRVRATC
+1465 YQFRVRGTC

-1495 FEDEEITKGACL
+1495 FEDEIITKGACL

-1522 SYAEAAAVTDLGT
+1522 SYAEAAAVTELGQAL
-1535 VFKDQASM
+1535 KDQASM

-1618 FCYSGLE
+1618 FSRSGLE

-1632 LTSIGQQAFEHCPL
+1632 LTSIGQHAFEHCPL

-1652 ASVNSINNNPF
+1652 ASVNYINNNPF

-1679 YDSRNACNAIIRKSD
+1679 FDSRNACNAIIRKSD

-1710 LSIGYGAFEYA
+1710 VSIGHGAFEYT

-1730 GSVTTIGQHAF
+1730 GSVTTIGEHAF

-1775 YVPCGSLNTYQT
+1775 YVPCGSVNTYK
-1787 CNNGQPWGGFTNF
+1787 NAAGWSSFANI
-1800 VGVGCE
+1800 VGDGCATTY
-1806 SSPTLPAGWKWWAP
+1806 SLVAGVWKWWAP
-1820 FLGITADELM
+1820 FEGNTADELM
-1830 QAFDDGSIPGD
+1830 QAFDSGSIGGD

-1853 RSGDTWG
+1853 RSGGTWG
-1860 GTLTSIEPGKM
+1860 GTLMSIEPGKM
-1871 YKVLTEE
+1871 YKILTEAS
-1878 GGSFTFNG
+1878 GSFSFTG
-1886 EYPSSVTV
+1886 ERPTTVAV
-1894 ELQPGYTWFG
+1894 ELGQGYTWFG
-1904 FLGTEGT
+1904 FIGNAPVEIRVVLDTT
-1911 LITDLLSPT
+1911 PT
-1920 DNDQIIRLINGTY
+1920 DGDKILTEDGH
-1933 TTYTYSNQIWND
+1933 TYTYNEASSLWQSDYGTNISNISN
-1945 GTYNYSPFTLK
+1945 FTLQT
-1956 RGEGYIYYNASS
+1956 GYGYIYYNASS

-1974 MHPSY
+1974 MQPSY